1 MPTPDVTYK
10 VSVSSFSL
18 DHKIP
23 PGDTF
28 WSTFNAS
35 FQNQELTPYNFAKAI
50 WDGHPFTTWHSNSW
64 RTSANYIAGQYLAL
78 DFDTGDQTSTL
89 PTLIENPFIHRH
101 SSILY
106 TTPSHTAEA
115 PRARVVFLLD
125 TPIQQAQNYTLAS
138 AALLWLFG
146 TADRACR
153 DAVRFW
159 YGSLRCDMEM
169 FDNVLSLAT
178 VKHIIAQY
186 QASGK
191 REMQRHTRTYT
202 TTTDQA
208 EVADAL
214 KKIPAWGIDY
224 DEWVAV
230 LMALHREYGDAGLGL
245 AEQWADG
252 QPNEVQR
259 KWKSFRSNGNTTG
272 AVGLG
277 TVFALAQRFG
287 WAKVQ

>member
-1 MPTPDVTYK
+1 MTDPTYRIA
-10 VSVSSFSL
+10 VSTWEL
-18 DHKIP
+18 DHKLA
-23 PGDTF
+23 PGAPE
-28 WSTFNAS
+28 WSAFNAS
-35 FQNQELTPYNFAKAI
+35 FTNQSLTPFDFAHAI
-50 WDGHPFTTWHSNSW
+50 YDGHPFTTWHANNW
-64 RTSANYIAGQYLAL
+64 RTSANYVCGQHLGL
-78 DFDTGDQTSTL
+78 DFDAGDQTSTL
-89 PTLIENPFIHRH
+89 PALLDNPFIHRH
-101 SSILY
+101 ANILY
-106 TTPSHTAEA
+106 TTPSHTPEA

-125 TPIQQAQNYTLAS
+125 TPIMQATNYALA
-138 AALLWLFG
+138 AASLLWLFG
-146 TADRACR
+146 TADRQCKDPA
-153 DAVRFW
+153 RFF
-159 YGSLRCDMEM
+159 YGSMRCEMEM

-224 DEWVAV
+224 DEWVSV
-230 LMALHREYGDAGLGL
+230 LMALHREYGDAGLSL
-245 AEQWADG
+245 AEQWAEG
-252 QPNEVQR
+252 GPNEVAR
-259 KWKSFRSNGNTTG
+259 KWRSFRATGNATG

-287 WAKVQ
+287 WTKSQ